1 MIIKPKN
8 RIELLNILPKNGI
21 VAEIGVKSGLFAK
34 HIYEISQPKK
44 IFLIDCWESQKGS
57 YEIDSTNNQNHEK
70 CYKDVLNHFGK
81 YKNAIIIKDYSQN
94 ACKCFENNFF
104 DWVYIDANHTYDA
117 IFNDINN
124 WWPLIKNN
132 GYICG
137 HDYFTDYWVDVELAV
152 NNFLKLNKKNLYA
165 LTLSKYP
172 SWCIKKNEI
181 KLI

>member
-1 MIIKPKN
+1 M
-8 RIELLNILPKNGI
+8 
-21 VAEIGVKSGLFAK
+21 
-34 HIYEISQPKK
+34 
-44 IFLIDCWESQKGS
+44 
-57 YEIDSTNNQNHEK
+57 
-70 CYKDVLNHFGK
+70 LNHFGK